1 MIDVV
6 VFDDQV
12 FEAVEAFIPGVILEL
27 VGILEPDNRNVEL

>member
-12 FEAVEAFIPGVILEL
+12 FEVVEAFMPGVIPEL
-27 VGILEPDNRNVEL
+27 VGILELDNRNVEL

>member
-12 FEAVEAFIPGVILEL
+12 FETVEAFMPGVILEL
-27 VGILEPDNRNVEL
+27 VGILELDNRNVEL